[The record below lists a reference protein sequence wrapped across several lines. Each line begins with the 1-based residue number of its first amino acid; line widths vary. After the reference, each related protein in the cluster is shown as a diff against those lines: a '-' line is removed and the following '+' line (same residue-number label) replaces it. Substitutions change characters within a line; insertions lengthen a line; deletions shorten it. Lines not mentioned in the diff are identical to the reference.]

1 VIPDPDP
8 RRSLWVNEFAS
19 DTQRLHPIVVEYA
32 GYGAVVLAGL
42 LALDTAERN
51 RG

>member
-1 VIPDPDP
+1 MIPDPDP
-8 RRSLWVNEFAS
+8 RRFLWINEFVS

-32 GYGAVVLAGL
+32 GHGTVVFAGL
-42 LALDTAERN
+42 LALDTAERY